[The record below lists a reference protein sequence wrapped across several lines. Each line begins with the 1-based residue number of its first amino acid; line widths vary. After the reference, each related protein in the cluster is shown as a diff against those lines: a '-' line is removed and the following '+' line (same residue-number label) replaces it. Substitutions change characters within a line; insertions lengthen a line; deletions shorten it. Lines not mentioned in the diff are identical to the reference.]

1 MLPTACI
8 MTSIITIN
16 NPDGQT
22 DIYVTLTGMMDE
34 EHVTED
40 TLTIACLPYG
50 MLRYLYNFTVIKTFT
65 VYTFI
70 LRIIIKS
77 SYK

>member
-1 MLPTACI
+1 MLPTACT
-8 MTSIITIN
+8 MTPILTIN
-16 NPDGQT
+16 NSNGQT
-22 DIYVTLTGMMDE
+22 DIYVTLTGLMDE

-50 MLRYLYNFTVIKTFT
+50 MLRYLYDFTVINTFT

-70 LRIIIKS
+70 LTIIIKS
-77 SYK
+77 L